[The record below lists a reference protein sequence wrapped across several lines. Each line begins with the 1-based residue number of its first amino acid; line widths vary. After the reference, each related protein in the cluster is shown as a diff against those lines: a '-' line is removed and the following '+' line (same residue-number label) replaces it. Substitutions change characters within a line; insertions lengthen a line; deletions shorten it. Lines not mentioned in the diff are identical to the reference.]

1 MVSLPG
7 AIQTKETRVLA
18 RNLNRLLTMKRTL
31 FLIAAFILISSGFSF
46 QQPAKDDTNARVKAV
61 FLYSFT
67 KYIEWPDNYQEG
79 NFVITVYGGSASLIT
94 ELKNITSTKTLG
106 TQKFEI
112 KSASSIDAIGK
123 THILVIPQ
131 ESTYKINEILARI
144 KGKSTLLVTEKSGM
158 AKQGSA
164 INFVVVDNKQKF
176 ELNKSNAE
184 RYNLKVSSNLS
195 SLAIAVE

>member
-1 MVSLPG
+1 M
-7 AIQTKETRVLA
+7 K
-18 RNLNRLLTMKRTL
+18 NKLL
-31 FLIAAFILISSGFSF
+31 LIAALLCISVSFSF

-67 KYIEWPDNYQEG
+67 KYIEWPDTYKEG
-79 NFVITVYGGSASLIT
+79 NFVITVYGGSTSLIN
-94 ELKNITSTKTLG
+94 ELKAITSTKTLG
-106 TQKFEI
+106 SQKFEI

-123 THILVIPQ
+123 TNILVIPQ
-131 ESTYKINEILARI
+131 EANYKINDILARL

-164 INFVVVDNKQKF
+164 INFVVVENKQKF

-184 RYNLKVSSNLS
+184 KYNLKVSSNLI
-195 SLAIAVE
+195 SLAITVE